1 MSEQLTEISAV
12 LLKEYLF
19 QGLDVVQI
27 REVASQFR
35 PVRYQADQTVIYEDM
50 PPMKFFIVYKGT
62 VKVTAVIKKPF
73 QPSKKFKLYTYG
85 SGNFFG
91 EEALLN
97 DQNNKDIVKTTED
110 SVILSMERETFE
122 SMLEKYPE
130 VEKKLRATS
139 ESRRLARSKH
149 YSWFD
154 GEALHL
160 MGRKHWFFLIRSLIL
175 PIFLFIF
182 SIPAILYTFTQL
194 DPSAVSSLFQ
204 IGSILLMMG
213 AVALAIWNWVD
224 WGNDYY
230 IVTTQ
235 RVIWVEKVVALYD
248 NRNEAP
254 LYTILKVDVAT
265 SQLGRILGYGNVTT
279 RTYTGTINMDK
290 VANAAELAATI
301 EGLIKRMLQMAKVSE
316 LSQIQG
322 DVQKAIGHEDPLSED
337 LEELVVK
344 SPAEAKT
351 KEEKRL
357 TLSERMQDILKV
369 RYERDGVIT
378 YRKHWYLLFQK
389 SWLPLLLM
397 VIFIFALYFVVPVT
411 ITGSTGVNGWVIFFG
426 VLVFMG
432 LIGWLFYS
440 YIDWRNDTYQLT
452 PEQIFQIYRKPLG
465 TELKSSANIE
475 NILTINHARENLTGI
490 MLNFGTVT
498 VSVGDTE
505 IIFEGVFNPD
515 QVHQDIADY
524 QEALKR
530 RKSKQKT
537 EDDRKTMV
545 KWLMT
550 YDQEAA
556 KRDSEGISPE
566 VD

>member
-1 MSEQLTEISAV
+1 MSDQITDISAV

-19 QGLDVVQI
+19 QGLDVEQAKYI
-27 REVASQFR
+27 ASKFR
-35 PVRYQADQTVIYEDM
+35 TVRYHPDQTVIYEDM
-50 PPMKFFIVYKGT
+50 PPLNFYIVYKGS
-62 VKVTAVIKKPF
+62 VQISAIIKRLF
-73 QPSKKFKLYTYG
+73 QPSQKVKLYTFG
-85 SGNFFG
+85 PGNFFG

-97 DQNNKDIVKTTED
+97 DQNNKNLVKTTEE
-110 SVILSMERETFE
+110 SVLLIMDKETFD
-122 SMLEKYPE
+122 SILEQFPE
-130 VEKKLRATS
+130 VEKKLKVIS
-139 ESRRLARSKH
+139 ESRSLARSKH
-149 YSWFD
+149 YQWFD

-204 IGSILLMMG
+204 IGSILLMIG

-265 SQLGRILGYGNVTT
+265 SQLGRILGYGNVAT
-279 RTYTGTINMDK
+279 RTYTGTINMNK
-290 VANAAELAATI
+290 VAKAADLAAII
-301 EGLIKRMLQMAKVSE
+301 EGLIKRQLQMAKATE

-322 DVQKAIGHEDPLSED
+322 DVQKAIGREDPIGPD
-337 LEELVVK
+337 LEELVIK
-344 SPAEAKT
+344 PPAEAKT
-351 KEEKRL
+351 IEEKRL
-357 TLSERMQDILKV
+357 PISERFQHILKV
-369 RYERDGVIT
+369 RYEQDGVIT

-389 SWLPLLLM
+389 TWLPLLM
-397 VIFIFALYFVVPVT
+397 IVIFIFALYFIVPAT
-411 ITGSTGVNGWVIFFG
+411 LTESAGVSGWVVFFG
-426 VLVFMG
+426 VLVFCG
-432 LIGWLFYS
+432 LIAWLVYS
-440 YIDWRNDTYQLT
+440 YVDWRNDIYQLT

-465 TELKSSANIE
+465 SELKSSASIE
-475 NILTINHARENLTGI
+475 NILTINHERENLTGI
-490 MLNFGTVT
+490 LLNFGTVT

-505 IIFEGVFNPD
+505 IIFAGVFNPD

-545 KWLMT
+545 NWLMT

-556 KRDSEGISPE
+556 KRASEGISPE